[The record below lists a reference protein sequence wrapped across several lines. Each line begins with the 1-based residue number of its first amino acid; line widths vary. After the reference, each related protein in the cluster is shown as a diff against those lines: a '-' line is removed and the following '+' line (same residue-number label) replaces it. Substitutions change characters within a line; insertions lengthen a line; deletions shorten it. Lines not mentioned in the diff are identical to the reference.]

1 MIAFGAKERRIR
13 RKIYTGN
20 FKMVY
25 VLGISCFY
33 HDSAACLVKDGKVIA
48 AASEER
54 FSRQKHDNRFPYN
67 AIDYCLKEGGIKI
80 NDVDYIGFYE
90 KPLVKFERIL
100 TTNITTYPLGFWQ
113 FYKAIPSWV
122 TQKLKIPTILGK
134 IGYKKDVIFINHHLS
149 HASSAFF
156 VSPFEKA
163 AILTFDGV
171 GEWDTASCGI
181 GAGNK
186 INLVKEMRFPNSLGL
201 LYSAVTAYLGFDVN
215 NDEYKVMGL
224 APYGEPTYYEKFND
238 VINIKDDGSFRLNE
252 DYFAYHYKMMIFSS
266 KFVREFGEPRKKNG
280 KMEERHMDIAS
291 SLQKITEE
299 VVVRMAKNLQRETGM
314 QNLVLAGG
322 VAMNSVANGKILR
335 YTKLKRL
342 FVQHA
347 SSDSGGALGVA
358 FYIYNQVLNNK
369 RNYVMEHAYLGP
381 KFSTDKIREF
391 LDKNNVKY
399 EEMPYDKIIRKTAR
413 LISEDKV
420 VGWFQGG
427 MEWGE
432 RALGN
437 RSILANPCNAEMKDI
452 VNKKVKHREEFR
464 PFAPSVI
471 LEEAP
476 KYFDMLEPVPFML
489 EVYDVKKGKDKIIP
503 AVTHVDGSARLQT
516 VTKESNPLYYALIKE
531 FKRITGVPVVL
542 NTSFNVKGEPIVCT
556 PEDAYKCF
564 IGTEIDYLAMD
575 KFLIQKQ

>member
-1 MIAFGAKERRIR
+1 MTAFGVREKRKRRR
-13 RKIYTGN
+13 IYTGN

-25 VLGISCFY
+25 VLGIACFY
-33 HDSAACLVKDGKVIA
+33 HDSAACLIKDGRVVA
-48 AASEER
+48 AVSEER
-54 FSRQKHDNRFPYN
+54 FSRQKHDNGFPYN
-67 AIDYCLKEGGIKI
+67 AINYCLKEAGIKMG
-80 NDVDYIGFYE
+80 DVDYAGFYE

-100 TTNITTYPLGFWQ
+100 QTNIETYPLGFWQ
-113 FYKAIPSWV
+113 FYKAVPSWIN
-122 TQKLKIPTILGK
+122 QKLKIPTIIRKLGC
-134 IGYKKDVIFINHHLS
+134 KKDVIFINHHLA

-163 AILTFDGV
+163 AILTLDGV
-171 GEWDTASCGI
+171 GEWDTASYGTGI
-181 GAGNK
+181 GNK
-186 INLVKEMRFPNSLGL
+186 INLSKEIRFPHSLGL

-224 APYGEPTYYEKFND
+224 APYGEPKYYEKFKD
-238 VINIKDDGSFRLNE
+238 VINVKEDGSFRLNE
-252 DYFAYHYKMMIFSS
+252 SYFAYHYKMKMFSN
-266 KFVREFGEPRKKNG
+266 KFVKEFGRPRKKDG
-280 KMEERHMDIAS
+280 QMDRRYMDIAS

-299 VVVRMAKNLQRETGM
+299 IIVKMARHLQRETGM
-314 QNLVLAGG
+314 QSLVLAGG

-335 YTKLKRL
+335 HTKFKRL
-342 FVQHA
+342 FVQPA

-358 FYIYNQVLNNK
+358 FYIYNQVLNNR

-381 KFSTDKIREF
+381 KFSTQEIKEF
-391 LDKNNVKY
+391 LDKNNITY
-399 EEMPYDKIIRKTAR
+399 EEMHYDKLIRKTAK
-413 LISEDKV
+413 LISEEKV
-420 VGWFQGG
+420 VGWFQGR

-476 KYFDMLEPVPFML
+476 KYFEMLEPVPFML
-489 EVYDVKKGKDKIIP
+489 EVYDVKKGKEKVIP

-564 IGTEIDYLAMD
+564 MGTEIDYLAMD
-575 KFLIQKQ
+575 KFLIKK

>member
-1 MIAFGAKERRIR
+1 
-13 RKIYTGN
+13 
-20 FKMVY
+20 
-25 VLGISCFY
+25 
-33 HDSAACLVKDGKVIA
+33 
-48 AASEER
+48 
-54 FSRQKHDNRFPYN
+54 
-67 AIDYCLKEGGIKI
+67 
-80 NDVDYIGFYE
+80 
-90 KPLVKFERIL
+90 
-100 TTNITTYPLGFWQ
+100 
-113 FYKAIPSWV
+113 
-122 TQKLKIPTILGK
+122 
-134 IGYKKDVIFINHHLS
+134 
-149 HASSAFF
+149 
-156 VSPFEKA
+156 
-163 AILTFDGV
+163 
-171 GEWDTASCGI
+171 
-181 GAGNK
+181 
-186 INLVKEMRFPNSLGL
+186 
-201 LYSAVTAYLGFDVN
+201 
-215 NDEYKVMGL
+215 
-224 APYGEPTYYEKFND
+224 
-238 VINIKDDGSFRLNE
+238 
-252 DYFAYHYKMMIFSS
+252 
-266 KFVREFGEPRKKNG
+266 
-280 KMEERHMDIAS
+280 
-291 SLQKITEE
+291 
-299 VVVRMAKNLQRETGM
+299 
-314 QNLVLAGG
+314 
-322 VAMNSVANGKILR
+322 
-335 YTKLKRL
+335 
-342 FVQHA
+342 VQPA